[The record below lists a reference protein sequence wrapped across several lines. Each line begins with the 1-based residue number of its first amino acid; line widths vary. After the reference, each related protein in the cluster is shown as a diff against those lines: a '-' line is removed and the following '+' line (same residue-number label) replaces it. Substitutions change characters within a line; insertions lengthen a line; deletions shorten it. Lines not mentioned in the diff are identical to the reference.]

1 MRKGKNSSKEAVIKG
16 SRVNHRVL
24 IPLYIPFE
32 EAYYLEAFSIFEMCL
47 NSLHNVSIYE
57 LNITVISDGCCDAVN
72 DKLYKLYQNN
82 KINELIIENDNIGKL
97 NAVLRGLRSVNEE
110 FVTITDADILFLE
123 NWDKSVFQI
132 FQTFKKAAV
141 VSPIPVFRKQLS
153 YTGNI
158 WLDSLFSKKMRFKP
172 VKNPEALERFAKS
185 LGWQYVEDKY
195 KDVIMTLEENN
206 VTAVVSAAHC
216 VATYKASYLK
226 EIPKENT
233 IYKLGG
239 NTEGKYLDNPPYKK
253 DGYRLSTYNNF
264 AYHMGNTKESWLV
277 AIFNAQ
283 KFIKDKIVLPKIEG
297 SEPKNKPIKSI
308 FIKLFLK
315 SLKIESIYD
324 YFLLKKG
331 LDKEKLKGFRD

>member
-1 MRKGKNSSKEAVIKG
+1 MRKGKNSSKEAVIKT
-16 SRVNHRVL
+16 SHVNHRVL

-47 NSLHNVSIYE
+47 NSLHNTSTYQF
-57 LNITVISDGCCDAVN
+57 NITVISDGCCETVN
-72 DKLYKLYQNN
+72 DKLYKLFQNN
-82 KINELIIENDNIGKL
+82 KINELIIEKDNIGKL
-97 NAVLRGLRSVNEE
+97 NAILKVLRSVNEE
-110 FVTITDADILFLE
+110 FVTITDADILFL
-123 NWDKSVFQI
+123 NDWDKNVFKI

-158 WLDSLFSKKMRFKP
+158 WLDALFSKKMKFKP

-185 LGWQYVEDKY
+185 LGWPYLEDKY

-216 VATYKASYLK
+216 VATYNTSYLK
-226 EIPKENT
+226 NIPKENT

-239 NTEGKYLDNPPYKK
+239 NSEGKYLDNPPYKE
-253 DGYRLSTYNNF
+253 DGYRLSTYDNF
-264 AYHMGNTKESWLV
+264 AYHIGNKKESWLTD
-277 AIFNAQ
+277 IYKSQ
-283 KFIKDKIVLPKIEG
+283 KADKAKIMLPKIEV
-297 SEPKNKPIKSI
+297 SEPKDKPIKSV

-315 SLKIESIYD
+315 SLKIESVYD

-331 LDKEKLKGFRD
+331 LDKEKLKGFRE